1 MSREGISHVLSTAQ
15 FSDAGLLNALF
26 DSAEDLQQKTTQGV
40 LASSMRGRILASL
53 FYEPSTRTRFSFE
66 TAMQRLGGSVVS
78 TENASQFSSA
88 VKGETLEDTIRVV
101 SGYADVVVLRHPE
114 QGAAKRASLV
124 SSVPIMNAGDG
135 AGEHPTQALL
145 DLYTIRRELGKIDG
159 LKVALVG
166 DLLNGRTIHS
176 LLYLLSVYKKVKVY
190 LVSPPRLCTPQ
201 HYKEHLQNKKV
212 EFEELSDLGKIL
224 GEVDVV
230 YATRL
235 QKERFQTTLDSPDYF
250 VINEA
255 SLSLLKEKSILLHP
269 LPRVNEISPEVDKDP
284 RAAYFRQAR
293 NGVFIRMA
301 LLESVL
307 GKRVV

>member
-1 MSREGISHVLSTAQ
+1 MSTAQ